1 MTLTEN
7 EPRDQAKTVHIG
19 TGIPIDN
26 VTVTDAPLANVKHF
40 QAQNLRR
47 HIKPRAVWALLL
59 KALFADILQLL
70 QDLTVIKNTQWHP
83 DTCAV

>member
-26 VTVTDAPLANVKHF
+26 VTVTDATLANVMLCYGCHVMDG
-40 QAQNLRR
+40 NL
-47 HIKPRAVWALLL
+47 
-59 KALFADILQLL
+59 
-70 QDLTVIKNTQWHP
+70 
-83 DTCAV
+83 